1 MTGQTLTEPPRE
13 PLLRS
18 QLPLALAGLLGAV
31 LLGVAIAVN
40 PRIGI
45 GVLVIGLY
53 VPVAF
58 LNLALG
64 AVIWMPLSFLDRVP
78 SVGLLSTLLLIA
90 FAFAWLGALPNR
102 TAIVADVL
110 RAHRT
115 LFAAL
120 VLFLLWVGL
129 SLLWAADVPM
139 AAAALLDWVLV
150 AATFTLLGTAFTSDS
165 YAWRACAAFVVGGLL
180 SVAIGFVPGANAGFE
195 ITADEAS
202 RFSGAVGEPNYLA
215 AGLVP
220 AMAIAA
226 AMATVARST
235 LGRGALIAA
244 AGALAIGL
252 VSTGSRGG
260 IVAAGVAIAAALILA
275 RGRRLQLGALVAL
288 GLTVA
293 GLWLV
298 TSSSETVDR
307 LKTFDSGTGRED
319 LWQVAWRMTEDNV
332 ATGVGA
338 ANFSAE
344 SGRYVRQP
352 GQLERADLVIQ
363 DPHTVHNVYLQA
375 LAELG
380 VVGFVLLLA
389 VLGATLHATWS
400 AISRFDAAGA
410 RRLSV
415 LTRGLLV
422 AQISM
427 LSASMFLSNGYDIR
441 LWVLL
446 ALGPAMA
453 AISRR
458 KRVTPA

>member
-1 MTGQTLTEPPRE
+1 MTGQTLTEPTRE

-18 QLPLALAGLLGAV
+18 QLPLTLAGLLGAA
-31 LLGVAIAVN
+31 LLGVAIAVS

-45 GVLVIGLY
+45 GVLVLALY

-78 SVGLLSTLLLIA
+78 AVGLLQTLVLIA

-102 TAIVADVL
+102 TALVAEVL
-110 RAHRT
+110 RAHRA
-115 LFAAL
+115 LFGAL
-120 VLFLLWVGL
+120 VLLLLWIGL
-129 SLLWAADVPM
+129 SLLWATDVQL
-139 AAAALLDWVLV
+139 AGAALLDWVLV
-150 AATFTLLGTAFTSDS
+150 ATTFTLLGTTITSDR
-165 YAWRACAAFVVGGLL
+165 YAWRACAAIVIGGVL
-180 SVAIGFVPGANAGFE
+180 SVAVGFVPGANAGFE
-195 ITADEAS
+195 ITADEAT

-220 AMAIAA
+220 AMALAA
-226 AMATVARST
+226 AMSTVARST
-235 LGRGALIAA
+235 IGRGALVAA

-252 VSTGSRGG
+252 VATGSRGG
-260 IVAAGVAIAAALILA
+260 IVAAGVAIVAALVLA

-288 GLTVA
+288 GLAVA
-293 GLWLV
+293 GLWLA

-307 LKTFDSGTGRED
+307 IKTFDSGTGRED

-338 ANFSAE
+338 ANCNAE

-380 VVGFVLLLA
+380 VIGFALLLA

-415 LTRGLLV
+415 LARGVLV

-427 LSASMFLSNGYDIR
+427 LSASVFLSNGYDVR

-446 ALGPAMA
+446 ALGPALA
-453 AISRR
+453 AVSRR
-458 KRVTPA
+458 KRLMPL